1 MIHYLVN
8 QILETSIRIKL
19 KLQQEHDV
27 NCTFEKNTAQT
38 SSNVARRT
46 AIWQSCRTSY
56 FTEQPKDEI
65 SAQSYSKIT
74 SATVIIASLKTN
86 VVCNFETISSKQRTS
101 VHKIRRTFRFQ
112 NANQRENICSKL
124 IHNHIRNSNNPFP
137 KRNISCNFESSTVQ
151 KKTSPKTNDTVYIS
165 KIRMK

>member
-8 QILETSIRIKL
+8 QILETSIQIKL

-38 SSNVARRT
+38 SSNVVRRT
-46 AIWQSCRTSY
+46 AIR
-56 FTEQPKDEI
+56 QPKDEI

-112 NANQRENICSKL
+112 NANQRENLCSKL